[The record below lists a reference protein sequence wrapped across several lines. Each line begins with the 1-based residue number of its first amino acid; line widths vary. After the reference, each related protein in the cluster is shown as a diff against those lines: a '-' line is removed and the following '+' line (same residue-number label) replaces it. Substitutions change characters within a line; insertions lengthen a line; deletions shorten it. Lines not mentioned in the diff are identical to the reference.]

1 MGGVGSGMNLEFARQ
16 LRQNLTDA
24 EHHLWRHLRH
34 RQFDGCK
41 FRRQAPIEK
50 YIVDFVCFERKL
62 IIELDGGQHTLQ
74 TSKDDERTRWPS
86 SRGFR
91 VLRFWNHEVF
101 EDLDS
106 VFEAIW
112 NALKA
117 PPALPRKGGGGS
129 TASQRYTRLR
139 RMPKKEPRNEPL
151 A

>member
-1 MGGVGSGMNLEFARQ
+1 MNREFARQ
-16 LRQNLTDA
+16 LRQNMTDT
-24 EHHLWRHLRH
+24 ERHLWRHLRH

-74 TSKDDERTRWPS
+74 TPKDDERTRWLN

-117 PPALPRKGGGGS
+117 PPPQPSPARGEGEVQR
-129 TASQRYTRLR
+129 ASDIQG
-139 RMPKKEPRNEPL
+139 
-151 A
+151 